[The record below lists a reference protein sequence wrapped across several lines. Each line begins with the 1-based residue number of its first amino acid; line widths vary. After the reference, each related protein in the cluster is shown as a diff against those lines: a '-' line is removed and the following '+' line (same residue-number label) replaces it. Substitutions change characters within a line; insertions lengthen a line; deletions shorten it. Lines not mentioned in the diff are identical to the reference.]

1 MNKKEYIEQEVV
13 KLTQTWGSILLLV
26 GASIILALSFLDF
39 IVTPENFSRF
49 FIYRLISALLYI
61 PLLFLHIFNKKYKNK
76 SLQLLI
82 FLAAPIIAIIMV
94 EVMILFFG
102 GHQSPYYAGMII
114 VFAFIIGFLPLSTM
128 LAFTLTAAT
137 LLTYIIPILLFDTIT
152 NHRIFVNN
160 IFFLFA
166 IACVGLVWRSAT
178 RSLLIRKLSLE
189 YDLSQEKEQLRKYS
203 TDLEDIVAE
212 RTKDLQISEQRYREL
227 FDSANDGIVVFDEQ
241 GLVFDVNR
249 EFCEMYG
256 FDKGALIGVDMKKLE
271 LMKNHAERNERMK
284 RILSGESLVFEAEH
298 YKENGDRLIVEVS
311 SKAIKIR
318 GKIYVQSFFKD
329 ITDKKRLLAQLFQ
342 SQKMESIGVLAGGI
356 AHDFNNYLLV
366 ILGHAELLGVN
377 DQLDATSRNGIK
389 IIESSARKAGQ
400 IVSKLLSFARQGKFV
415 ALPLNFSDVLKDAV
429 ELLER
434 SVAKKNVVLKIET
447 DNQALVTKGDSTQ
460 LEQVIM
466 NLVMNAVDAM
476 PEGGTITLSTSLVHI
491 GRNEMRIHP
500 LLSSGHYVC
509 LKVKDTGSGIPD
521 EIRDRIFDP
530 FFTTKGPEKGTGLGL
545 AIIYGIVKEHNGV
558 ITVTSL
564 LGRGTTFEV
573 YLPTIEPGFFAELN

>member
-1 MNKKEYIEQEVV
+1 LVKEEYIDSHIITLLHQWTSAAT
-13 KLTQTWGSILLLV
+13 KIGSVIIIFLGLLDYL
-26 GASIILALSFLDF
+26 
-39 IVTPENFSRF
+39 VTPENFQTF
-49 FIYRLISALLYI
+49 FIYRVVAATLIIIIYLY
-61 PLLFLHIFNKKYKNK
+61 NKQKVDRNRHNVITILT
-76 SLQLLI
+76 S
-82 FLAAPIIAIIMV
+82 IIVSGMV
-94 EVMILFFG
+94 AFMIAKFG
-102 GHQSPYYAGMII
+102 GHQSPYFGGIILTVIFIVGMAPLNINMCIIASAIIYAIYL
-114 VFAFIIGFLPLSTM
+114 V
-128 LAFTLTAAT
+128 
-137 LLTYIIPILLFDTIT
+137 PILSYDTIT
-152 NHRIFVNN
+152 NMPFFISSNAFILAAIFGIILYRYLIHQRFVSE
-160 IFFLFA
+160 F
-166 IACVGLVWRSAT
+166 GLQ
-178 RSLLIRKLSLE
+178 
-189 YDLSQEKEQLRKYS
+189 YDTIQQKEQLRIYS
-203 TDLEDIVAE
+203 TQLEELVAE
-212 RTKDLQISEQRYREL
+212 RTKELAISEQRYREL
-227 FDSANDGIVVFDEQ
+227 FDSANDGIVVFNEH
-241 GLVFDVNR
+241 GKVFDVNR

-298 YKENGDRLIVEVS
+298 HKENGDRLIVEVS

-318 GKIYVQSFFKD
+318 EKIYVQSFFKD

-389 IIESSARKAGQ
+389 MIESSARKAGQ

-415 ALPLNFSDVLKDAV
+415 PLPLNFSDVLKDAV

-434 SVAKKNVVLKIET
+434 SVAKKQVVLKIET
-447 DNQALVTKGDSTQ
+447 DNQVLVTKGDCTQ

-476 PEGGTITLSTSLVHI
+476 PGGGTITLSTSLVHI
-491 GRNEMRIHP
+491 GRNEVRIHP
-500 LLSSGHYVC
+500 LLSSGNYVC

-558 ITVTSL
+558 ITVTSS